1 MYLETPSAS
10 VTPVTTAMPK
20 NDLDDILGLG
30 SNEILSAHEST
41 ITVSNIYPR
50 IHSTPYVIAI
60 VGEAPGKDEIDQG
73 KPFVGYSGRDLDR
86 YLSRFGILRDACFIG
101 NICQY
106 RPNKNQ
112 IASFDWD
119 GPQIQSG
126 IRQLGLD
133 LASLPRRPN
142 LVLLLGGSALH
153 AFKAPH
159 VIPKKRKAKD
169 GVRFVFPNSISD
181 WRGSF
186 FVAHESSPLP
196 GVKCMATYHPAAC
209 LREYTYTP
217 YLLLDISR
225 AAIQATF
232 PDLRLLVREL
242 KINLTYEQLLTE
254 LHGLHQCTHPVGMDI
269 EGYWNS
275 IRCIS
280 FAPTP
285 SYGFV
290 VPFMQMDG
298 SSCWTL
304 DQESDL
310 LREVSKVLGNPR
322 ITKVWQNGLYDR
334 FSNQYR
340 YHMVSRGRNRDIMLL
355 HWENHCEFEKS
366 LSVQNSF
373 YTDEPFYKGEIDS
386 NDLTTFL
393 RYCCKDSATTKEI
406 DLKVSKYLNPTS
418 IKHYDFNETLL
429 NALLYMEIRGIRYDL
444 SLAQKRHKEIQTYI
458 YERQNDLDI
467 ATNRGLPT
475 TDKTI
480 LRAIVRDT
488 MCYKSDTSKVKA
500 DYLDDYDINMRTLLG
515 DADLTKSEL
524 GRLATA
530 LGKSINVKSAKQK
543 AEFLYSPPP
552 TGLGLPVQYDP
563 QTGAVTTDYEALIT
577 LRRKCNHP
585 SLPILIELTEL
596 RTRLSMLEM
605 KVDPD
610 LRIRTSYN
618 EVGSDTGRITSSES
632 PTHSGHNL
640 QTIPDENELKPD
652 LHPLHSGMRDL
663 IIADSDCFLAKC
675 DLKGA
680 DGWTIGANLASLG
693 DDTMLSDLRFGLKP
707 AHFPCYERRHGQGS
721 TRGKTR
727 QELKELFSEI
737 KKSDWDYFASKQC
750 TWGFFYLMGLEKA
763 AKHVFNVSEGSVYVT
778 ESDMAQFK
786 NTLMSRYNGQLWW
799 KAMEQKLLKQPY
811 PPKLLSPSGHLR
823 EFWGRKLDIIGQ
835 ALAHE
840 PQSVTTYATNLAV
853 FNCWTDP
860 ENRVP
865 VSSDIPV
872 NVSCKL
878 RVEPLHQVHDEAL
891 FQFKITD
898 TAWAVSKIKQWFANE
913 ITIAGIKVT
922 IPFEG
927 AYGTNW
933 AMDSKSKV
941 GDIK

>member
-1 MYLETPSAS
+1 M
-10 VTPVTTAMPK
+10 K
-20 NDLDDILGLG
+20 NNLDEILGL
-30 SNEILSAHEST
+30 SANEPLSEHEST
-41 ITVSNIYPR
+41 ITVSNVFPR
-50 IHSTPYVIAI
+50 IHSTPYSIAI
-60 VGEAPGKDEIDQG
+60 IGEAPGKDEIEQG

-86 YLSRFGILRDACFIG
+86 YLSRFGILREACFVG
-101 NICQY
+101 NICQH

-126 IRQLGLD
+126 LRQLASD
-133 LASLPRRPN
+133 LASLPKHPN

-159 VIPKKRKAKD
+159 IIPKRKKAKD
-169 GVRFVFPNSISD
+169 GVRFIFPNSIGD

-186 FVAHESSPLP
+186 FVSHESSPLP

-209 LREYTYTP
+209 LREYSYTP

-225 AAIQATF
+225 AISQATF
-232 PDLRLLVREL
+232 PELNLPVREL
-242 KINLTYEQLLTE
+242 KVNLTYVELLSE
-254 LHGLHQCTHPVGMDI
+254 LERLHQCTSPVGMDI
-269 EGYWNS
+269 EGYWNC

-280 FAPTP
+280 FAPT
-285 SYGFV
+285 STYAFV
-290 VPFMQMDG
+290 VPFMCMDG
-298 SSCWTL
+298 SPYWTL
-304 DQESDL
+304 DEESTL
-310 LREVSKVLGNPR
+310 VGQVSKVLGNPR
-322 ITKVWQNGLYDR
+322 ITKIWQNGLYDR

-340 YHMVSRGRNRDIMLL
+340 YHMVSRGRNRDIMLA
-355 HWENHCEFEKS
+355 HWENHCEFEKN
-366 LSVQNSF
+366 LSVQNSI
-373 YTDEPFYKGEIDS
+373 YTSEPYYKSEIEAD
-386 NDLTTFL
+386 DLTMFL

-406 DLKVSKYLNPTS
+406 DQKLTKYLNPTS
-418 IKHYDFNETLL
+418 TKHYEFNETLL

-444 SLAQKRHKEIQTYI
+444 TLAQKRHKEIETYI
-458 YERQNDLDI
+458 YERQNDLDQV
-467 ATNRGLPT
+467 TNRGLPT

-488 MCYKSDTSKVKA
+488 MCYKKDASKVKA
-500 DYLDDYDINMRTLLG
+500 DYLDHYDINMKTLLG
-515 DADLTKSEL
+515 DGDLTKNEL

-530 LGKSINVKSAKQK
+530 LGKSINVKSTKQK
-543 AEFLYSPPP
+543 AEFLYGS
-552 TGLGLPVQYDP
+552 GSNNLGLPVQLNP
-563 QTGAVTTDYEALIT
+563 QTGLITTDYLALIT
-577 LRRKCNHP
+577 LRRKSNHP

-605 KVDPD
+605 RADPD

-618 EVGSDTGRITSSES
+618 EVGSETGRITSSES

-640 QTIPDENELKPD
+640 QTIPDENELKPQT
-652 LHPLHSGMRDL
+652 HPLHSGMRDL
-663 IIADSDCFLAKC
+663 VIADNNCFLAKC
-675 DLKGA
+675 DLRGA

-693 DDTMLSDLRFGLKP
+693 DDTMLCDLRFGLKP

-727 QELKELFSEI
+727 QELKELFTEI

-763 AKHVFNVSEGSVYVT
+763 AKHVFNVSEGSVHVT

-799 KAMEQKLLKQPY
+799 RAMEQKLSKQPY

-860 ENRVP
+860 ENRISISLDVP
-865 VSSDIPV
+865 VDY
-872 NVSCKL
+872 SCKL
-878 RVEPLHQVHDEAL
+878 RVEPLHQVHDEVL
-891 FQFKITD
+891 FQFKVMD
-898 TAWAVSKIKQWFANE
+898 TTWAIGKIKSWFANE

-927 AYGTNW
+927 SYGTNW
-933 AMDSKSKV
+933 SMDSKSKV
-941 GDIK
+941 GDI